1 MSASSSGAEAAR
13 FHPIPALL
21 ALVWAG
27 GIFWESSLSSE
38 QLGVPGGP
46 FWGFLANSFHFF
58 LFGVL
63 AILIAETLRTEGGL
77 TRGRLWAVVL
87 LVLAYGISDE
97 LHQGLFTPGRSGDP
111 GDVCID
117 LLGGV
122 GFVALWWGVRGPG
135 RFGKAAARLLAVGGV
150 AAAFNAWRAWGPRNP
165 T

>member
-1 MSASSSGAEAAR
+1 MSASSSGAEAPR

-27 GIFWESSLSSE
+27 GIFWESCLSSD

-46 FWGFLANSFHFF
+46 IWGFLANSFHFF

-63 AILIAETLRTEGGL
+63 AILIAEALRTEEGL
-77 TRGRLWAVVL
+77 TRGRAWAVVL

-97 LHQGLFTPGRSGDP
+97 LHQGLWTKGRSGDA

-122 GFVALWWGVRGPG
+122 GGLVLWWGARGPG
-135 RFGKAAARLLAVGGV
+135 RLGRAVLRLLAVGGV
-150 AAAFNAWRAWGPRNP
+150 AVAFNAWRAWGPKN
-165 T
+165 TT

>member
-1 MSASSSGAEAAR
+1 VSDSSSGAEARR

-21 ALVWAG
+21 ALAWAG
-27 GIFWESSLSSE
+27 GIFWESCLSSD

-63 AILIAETLRTEGGL
+63 AILIAEALRTEAGL
-77 TRGRLWAVVL
+77 TRGRAWAVVL

-97 LHQGLFTPGRSGDP
+97 LHQGLFTPGRSGDA

-117 LLGGV
+117 LLGGL
-122 GFVALWWGVRGPG
+122 GGLALWWGVRGEG
-135 RFGKAAARLLAVGGV
+135 RLLPSVARLLAVGGA
-150 AAAFNAWRAWGPRNP
+150 AAAFNAWRAWGPKHP